1 MLKKFTLKNYKNFKE
16 ELVLDLDKVAGY
28 KFNTDCVINNTI
40 GKGIIYGRNATGKTN
55 LGKAIGDIVD
65 TVLGGVRLYNFSK
78 DKILNADSDEKVATF
93 KYEFQFDE
101 STIIYLYERN
111 QYDDLV
117 YENLFVNNQQIYEIS
132 YEQGMFTVIDLEKI
146 DAQTIQID
154 KYLGLIKSK
163 NVELE
168 IEEERELEQV
178 PFLRY
183 LLTNGAMV
191 SGSVLYK
198 LEEYIKRMR
207 FYSVT
212 QQLNFVRRSRG
223 VVSFNDYLGEE
234 ENLKHFEKFL
244 NVMGVE
250 CKLIAL
256 KSIEGHFELF
266 FKYKRPIPFYENA
279 SSGTL
284 SLVNFYMRYVA
295 VGRNPSFIYMD
306 EFDAFYQYEMA
317 ERLVK
322 YFKANYPE
330 TQVIMTTHNTN
341 LMSNDLMRPD
351 CLFILS
357 RSGRIT
363 ALCDATERE
372 LREGHNLEK
381 LYIGGEFEQYE

>member
-1 MLKKFTLKNYKNFKE
+1 MLKKFTLKNYKNFKD

-28 KFNTDCVINNTI
+28 KFNVDCIMNNTI

-65 TVLGGVRLYNFSK
+65 VVIGGIRLYNFSK
-78 DKILNADSDEKVATF
+78 EKIANANSEEKVVTF
-93 KYEFQFDE
+93 KYEFQFDD
-101 STIIYLYERN
+101 TNIVYLYKRN
-111 QYDDLV
+111 QFDDLD
-117 YENLFVNNQQIYEIS
+117 YETLFVNHEQIYEIS
-132 YEQGMFTVIDLEKI
+132 FEQGLFSVISLDKI

-154 KYLGLIKSK
+154 KYLRLIRSK
-163 NVELE
+163 NEEFE
-168 IEEERELEQV
+168 IDEEERERV
-178 PFLRY
+178 PFFRY
-183 LLTNGAMV
+183 LLTNGAIV
-191 SGSVLYK
+191 SDSVLYK

-212 QQLNFVRRSRG
+212 QQLNFSKRSRM
-223 VVSFNDYLGEE
+223 VVSFNDYLGEK
-234 ENLKHFEKFL
+234 ENLKYFERFL
-244 NVMGVE
+244 NMMGVKCE
-250 CKLIAL
+250 LITH
-256 KSIEGHFELF
+256 KSVEGHFELF
-266 FKYKRPIPFYENA
+266 FKHKNAIPFYENA

-284 SLVNFYMRYVA
+284 SLTNFYMRYVA
-295 VGRNPSFIYMD
+295 VTRTPSFIYMD

-322 YFKANYPE
+322 YFKAKYPE
-330 TQVIMTTHNTN
+330 TQVLMTTHNTN
-341 LMSNDLMRPD
+341 LMSNHLMRPD

-357 RSGRIT
+357 NDGRIT

>member
-1 MLKKFTLKNYKNFKE
+1 MLKRFTLKNYKNFKN

-28 KFNTDCVINNTI
+28 KFNADCIMNDTI

-55 LGKAIGDIVD
+55 LGRAIGDIVD
-65 TVLGGVRLYNFSK
+65 TVIGGIRLYNFSIN
-78 DKILNADSDEKVATF
+78 KIINAASDENVVTF

-101 STIIYLYERN
+101 EIIVYLYKRN
-111 QYDDLV
+111 QFDDLV

-132 YEQGMFTVIDLEKI
+132 YEQGMFNVIDLEKI
-146 DAQTIQID
+146 EAQTIQID
-154 KYLGLIKSK
+154 KYLGLIKRK
-163 NVELE
+163 NEELE
-168 IEEERELEQV
+168 IEEEEREQV

-183 LLTNGAMV
+183 LLTNGAIV
-191 SGSVLYK
+191 SDSVLYK

-212 QQLNFVRRSRG
+212 QQLNFLKRSKI
-223 VVSFNDYLGEE
+223 VVSFTDYLGNVEH
-234 ENLKHFEKFL
+234 LKHFEEFL

-256 KSIEGHFELF
+256 RSAEGHFELF
-266 FKYKRPIPFYENA
+266 FKQKNPIPFYENA

-284 SLVNFYMRYVA
+284 SLTNFYMRYVA
-295 VGRNPSFIYMD
+295 IGRTPSFIYMD

-322 YFKANYPE
+322 YFKVNYPD
-330 TQVIMTTHNTN
+330 TQVLMTTHNTN
-341 LMSNDLMRPD
+341 LMNNHLMRPD

-357 RSGRIT
+357 RDGRLT